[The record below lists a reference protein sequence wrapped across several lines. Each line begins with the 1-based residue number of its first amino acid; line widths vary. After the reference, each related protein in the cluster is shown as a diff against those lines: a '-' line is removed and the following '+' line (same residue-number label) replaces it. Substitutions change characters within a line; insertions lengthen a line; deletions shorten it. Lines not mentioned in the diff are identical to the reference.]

1 MLLQLTII
9 ACSLILST
17 IAGCLIGYWGFRKRK
32 RAVFEEGLKLYT
44 QQIPFGAYCRYAQV
58 RQKTISQVHNQVW
71 IWGILLPLPAIIG
84 NLLASSIIKVGTSA
98 QASIG
103 IATRSALIGLVIG
116 VGLFEFISDARLDL
130 AAMRIFEFN
139 PLEHSRFIKA
149 DLFKI
154 LSTYTSAAASLLGIL
169 IYFLLYPPRTLLINI
184 IFKPPIFS
192 IIFGS
197 IANAYF
203 FVFIT
208 LIVIATF
215 TFTTIF
221 TLPYA
226 NLTSS
231 LQHIEET
238 QWANLIPRIHS
249 WSRLAG
255 VEFSA
260 VLIAQD
266 LFGGQEVR
274 LSGPG
279 RRPAL
284 IISEAL
290 LRAGDWRVHDTI
302 ICQGI
307 IMHKQKS
314 ALKLLMAGLTGFGTF
329 IAWVLLAP
337 MLLQLPSSLA
347 RDITFDML
355 LIGIPITIILAMAL
369 IVGLKQEDTHN
380 TAIIKLTGDP
390 LALLVLHH
398 VRVALNGSPFTS
410 DNLKTAKGR
419 FERLIAE
426 LHTGSRLAPY
436 ATTPVPS
443 PLKIRIE
450 HEQITIPLNQATP
463 PAPVPEVTY
472 GNLAS

>member
-1 MLLQLTII
+1 MLLQLTVM
-9 ACSLILST
+9 ACSLILSM

-32 RAVFEEGLKLYT
+32 RTVFEEGLKLYT

-84 NLLASSIIKVGTSA
+84 NLLASSIIRVDTSA

-103 IATRSALIGLVIG
+103 IATRSALVGLVIG
-116 VGLFEFISDARLDL
+116 VGLFEFISDVRLDL

-139 PLEHSRFIKA
+139 PLERSLFIKA

-154 LSTYTSAAASLLGIL
+154 LSTYISAAAFLLSML

-197 IANAYF
+197 IANVYF
-203 FVFIT
+203 FIFIT
-208 LIVIATF
+208 LIVIAIF
-215 TFTTIF
+215 AFTTIF

-226 NLTSS
+226 NLSSS
-231 LQHIEET
+231 LQPIEET
-238 QWANLIPRIHS
+238 QWANLIPRIQT
-249 WSRLAG
+249 WIRLAG

-260 VLIAQD
+260 VLVAQD

-290 LRAGDWRVHDTI
+290 LHASDWRVHDTI

-314 ALKLLMAGLTGFGTF
+314 ALKPLMAGLAGFGTF
-329 IAWVLLAP
+329 IAWILLAP
-337 MLLQLPSSLA
+337 ILLQLPSSLT
-347 RDITFDML
+347 RDVVFDIL
-355 LIGIPITIILAMAL
+355 LIGIPITIILAMVL
-369 IVGLKQEDTHN
+369 IVGLKQVDTHN
-380 TAIIKLTGDP
+380 AAIIKLTGDP

-398 VRVALNGSPFTS
+398 VRAALNGSPFTS
-410 DNLKTAKGR
+410 DNLKIAKGR
-419 FERLIAE
+419 FERIIAS
-426 LHTGSRLAPY
+426 LHTGSPQAPY
-436 ATTPVPS
+436 ATLPVPS

-450 HEQITIPLNQATP
+450 HEPITIPLNQATL
-463 PAPVPEVTY
+463 PAPVPEVAY
-472 GNLAS
+472 GDLAS